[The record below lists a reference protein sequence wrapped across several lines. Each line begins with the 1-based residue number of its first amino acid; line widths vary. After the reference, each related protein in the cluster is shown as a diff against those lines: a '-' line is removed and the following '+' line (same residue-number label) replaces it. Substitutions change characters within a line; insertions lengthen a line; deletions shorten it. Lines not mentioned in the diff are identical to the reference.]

1 MLLSLPSAKGI
12 EGDLINFQSAICYQP
27 LAICHLGAWRKE
39 HSQDSCYLVLMA
51 LDSMWNS

>member
-12 EGDLINFQSAICYQP
+12 GGDLISFQSAICYQP